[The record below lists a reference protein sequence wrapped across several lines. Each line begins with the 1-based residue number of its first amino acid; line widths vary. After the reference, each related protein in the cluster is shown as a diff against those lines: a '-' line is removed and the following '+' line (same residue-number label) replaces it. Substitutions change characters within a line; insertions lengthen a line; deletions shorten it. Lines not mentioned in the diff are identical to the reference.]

1 MNILFSKL
9 NVSLSRG
16 TQSDKS
22 SDELNGQ
29 NVFQIIATVWPA
41 DNINILYQH
50 LISTSRSQHVD
61 RTHRDCIWGQ
71 WLDQGQ
77 QAEETV
83 YSHLA
88 GTVEAP
94 KSTQL

>member
-1 MNILFSKL
+1 M
-9 NVSLSRG
+9 SRG

-29 NVFQIIATVWPA
+29 NVFQIIATAWPA

-50 LISTSRSQHVD
+50 LISTSSSQHVD
-61 RTHRDCIWGQ
+61 RTHRDCIRGQ
-71 WLDQGQ
+71 WLDQRQ
-77 QAEETV
+77 QAEEAL

-88 GTVEAP
+88 GKEVV
-94 KSTQL
+94 TQLNSIVTQN